1 MWKCTKSWAHAHRCS
16 QQSLWF
22 FYLKGDCSCSA
33 AGNLFYLNG
42 TSMCLSPAHL
52 LTWYSSQTEL
62 SLHGMRGGKKLRS
75 SLRTIR
81 LSHIVLQ
88 FSDYRDTETQ
98 TQTRICKESHG
109 EKNTTNSNCARAT
122 SRSFLSERAVGQ
134 VNFQGVSSQ
143 PHGIKRDAQQ
153 RGIERLKH

>member
-1 MWKCTKSWAHAHRCS
+1 MHKILGTCT
-16 QQSLWF
+16 
-22 FYLKGDCSCSA
+22 
-33 AGNLFYLNG
+33 
-42 TSMCLSPAHL
+42 PL
-52 LTWYSSQTEL
+52 LTAVPLVFLSERWLLLLGSWQFVLSKWYL
-62 SLHGMRGGKKLRS
+62 HVPLPCPSLDVVQFPNRIITAQNEGGKKLRS